1 MEVKNKVIHY
11 NIDNIAQQMNAQK
24 PAGYRQDGGRHSVS
38 QSHRNPTNASG
49 QIRRDDQSGIEN
61 ANHLNNAINEIRDS
75 LKNALLTVE
84 EFMNR
89 GISLEIEREL
99 GVIIVKIIDRE
110 SGELVRQV
118 PFEDALEISKHL
130 KAQLEE
136 TVMKSGYPKSLTTFW
151 GSNQGGLFIDKE
163 I

>member
-38 QSHRNPTNASG
+38 QSHRPPTNASG
-49 QIRRDDQSGIEN
+49 QIRHDDQSGIEN
-61 ANHLNNAINEIRDS
+61 ANHLNNAIIENANHLNNAINEIRDF

-84 EFMNR
+84 ESMNR
-89 GISLEIEREL
+89 GISLELENGIR
-99 GVIIVKIIDRE
+99 GIIVVKIIDRE
-110 SGELVRQV
+110 SGETVRQI
-118 PFEDALEISKHL
+118 PFADAVEISKHL
-130 KAQLEE
+130 KARLEE
-136 TVMKSGYPKSLTTFW
+136 MVK
-151 GSNQGGLFIDKE
+151 NQGGLFIDKE